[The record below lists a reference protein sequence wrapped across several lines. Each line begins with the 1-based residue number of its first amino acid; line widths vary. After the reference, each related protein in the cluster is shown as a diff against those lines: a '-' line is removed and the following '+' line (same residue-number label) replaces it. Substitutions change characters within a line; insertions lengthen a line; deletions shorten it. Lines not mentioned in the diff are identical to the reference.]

1 MIRAEKVIHSPQGIM
16 GVRLPAGFNFLPFF
30 FSVILLLFSLFCFV
44 LYFVTIFCLLAGFYI
59 ASPHPP
65 HHSFT
70 RCCDKLISTKPNN
83 GYTSCRVV
91 DLSTFQVKISSCRD
105 FKMSRCTGQDVD
117 MLNCRVDLLKKNADT
132 AGSN

>member
-1 MIRAEKVIHSPQGIM
+1 M
-16 GVRLPAGFNFLPFF
+16 LFY
-30 FSVILLLFSLFCFV
+30 ILLP
-44 LYFVTIFCLLAGFYI
+44 YFAYWLDSILLALI
-59 ASPHPP
+59 PP

-70 RCCDKLISTKPNN
+70 RCCDKLISTEPNN

-117 MLNCRVDLLKKNADT
+117 MELHVELSSC
-132 AGSN
+132 